1 MHKNKNKVDRPCTE
15 NRPRTEIKW
24 TDKFNTSHLGPTLF
38 FVSTLVFESPARP
51 QGVEVRP

>member
-1 MHKNKNKVDRPCTE
+1 MHLILESYGNFYSVG
-15 NRPRTEIKW
+15 
-24 TDKFNTSHLGPTLF
+24 FNTSPLGATLF